1 MKITITNADNHII
14 EQRDASADEVFDDI
28 IAVDNYEHVS
38 TSWSENKNGRMTL
51 SNGDNTLVIDY
62 QEGDST
68 VVCENCRLLVD
79 GVLEE
84 HQMDDFDVETA
95 LRNISRYLIEVSG
108 DESYYSTEECVACET
123 SVAGSRYAAVYYA

>member
-1 MKITITNADNHII
+1 MKITITNADNRII

>member
-28 IAVDNYEHVS
+28 VAVDNYEHVS

-68 VVCENCRLLVD
+68 VVCENCRLLAD

>member
-1 MKITITNADNHII
+1 MKITITNADNHIF

>member
-1 MKITITNADNHII
+1 M
-14 EQRDASADEVFDDI
+14 R
-28 IAVDNYEHVS
+28 

-62 QEGDST
+62 QEGAST
-68 VVCENCRLLVD
+68 VVCEDCRLLVD

-108 DESYYSTEECVACET
+108 DESYYSTDECAACET

>member
-1 MKITITNADNHII
+1 MKITITNVDNHII

-28 IAVDNYEHVS
+28 VAVDNYEHVS

-108 DESYYSTEECVACET
+108 DESYYSTDECVACET
-123 SVAGSRYAAVYYA
+123 SVAGSRYAATYYA

>member
-28 IAVDNYEHVS
+28 VAVDNYEHVS

-108 DESYYSTEECVACET
+108 DESYYSTDECVACET
-123 SVAGSRYAAVYYA
+123 SVAGSRYAATYYA

>member
-28 IAVDNYEHVS
+28 VAVDNYEHVS

>member
-28 IAVDNYEHVS
+28 VAVDNYEHVS

-123 SVAGSRYAAVYYA
+123 SVAGSRYAATYYA

>member
-62 QEGDST
+62 QEGAST
-68 VVCENCRLLVD
+68 VVCEDCRLLVD

>member
-1 MKITITNADNHII
+1 MKITITNADNHIF

-123 SVAGSRYAAVYYA
+123 SVAGSRYAATYYA

>member
-28 IAVDNYEHVS
+28 VAVDNYEHVR

-84 HQMDDFDVETA
+84 HQMDDFDAETA
-95 LRNISRYLIEVSG
+95 LRNISRYLIEVSD